1 MNFFLERI
9 QVQKV
14 WSDGS
19 FVSFERLQRL
29 QFALQVVVIVVIGAF
44 LFGRALRQVA
54 RPEGA
59 RRELDG
65 GRAGR
70 RGRGGGRRADA
81 QAVDRYA
88 QGGAVADGQAARDGR
103 RRRQLVAGRRRI
115 VERVDV
121 LIVHHVILGIVH
133 TERQRR
139 MHARHP
145 LNGRQAL
152 DKVRHG
158 SSVIISA
165 AQISVIYDQPKYFFF
180 LNKIQKLLHCCQFYF
195 WIFYDVVFL

>member
-1 MNFFLERI
+1 M
-9 QVQKV
+9 

-158 SSVIISA
+158 SRVIISA

-180 LNKIQKLLHCCQFYF
+180 
-195 WIFYDVVFL
+195 